1 MPSPKGTRRASKSKS
16 PNRGTRR
23 GAPARPA
30 TTGFMSDPFLQAMM
44 RGDIL
49 WGDIMTG
56 EVERHMPAVSP
67 RRSPRSKSPKAVRA
81 PPPSPRS
88 PSPKAKSW
96 NMMENVLEDFE
107 TPNLRA
113 LRGIWEHFPVIVE
126 PAGRGRFSVRW
137 HKKNLEAWRSSRTK
151 SWDEA
156 MEYQLFSELR
166 LLHTLRK
173 HPELYALH
181 EPSGKDEIVVI
192 EPLGGVEMPAPAAA
206 AAVPRGP
213 ELRKLNDITKF
224 FPGIVVWN
232 PVEGRR
238 GESTYA
244 LKVRGDFERKHK
256 GAEGRAMLAEL
267 ESALRTSRFWAVL
280 PARGAGEWLRLE
292 MRHD

>member
-1 MPSPKGTRRASKSKS
+1 
-16 PNRGTRR
+16 
-23 GAPARPA
+23 
-30 TTGFMSDPFLQAMM
+30 M
-44 RGDIL
+44 RGDIK
-49 WGDIMTG
+49 WGDILSG
-56 EVERHMPAVSP
+56 EVERRMPAGSP

-88 PSPKAKSW
+88 PSPRAKSW
-96 NMMENVLEDFE
+96 NVMNDALEDFE
-107 TPNLRA
+107 TPNLKA

-137 HKKNLEAWRSSRTK
+137 HRKNLEAWRSSRTK

-156 MEYQLFSELR
+156 MEYELFSELR
-166 LLHTLRK
+166 LLHALRK

-181 EPSGKDEIVVI
+181 EPSGRDEIVVI
-192 EPLGGVEMPAPAAA
+192 EPLGGVELPAPAAPA
-206 AAVPRGP
+206 AARGP
-213 ELRKLNDITKF
+213 ELRKLNDITRF
-224 FPGIVVWN
+224 FPGIVLWN
-232 PVEGRR
+232 PVEGRK

-244 LKVRGDFERKHK
+244 LKVRDDFGRKHK

-267 ESALRTSRFWAVL
+267 ESALRASRFWAVL